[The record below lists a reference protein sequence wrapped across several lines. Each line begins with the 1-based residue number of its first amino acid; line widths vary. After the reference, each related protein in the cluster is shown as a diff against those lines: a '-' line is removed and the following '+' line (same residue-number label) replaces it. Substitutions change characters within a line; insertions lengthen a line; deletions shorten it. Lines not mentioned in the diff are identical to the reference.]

1 IDCCCATPKPLSVL
15 EIARCLSLDFNVCS
29 RRRQRDQAG
38 AREGQVDRS
47 PIRMRRQARRAAFVS
62 NAQCSLG
69 NDILQ
74 QVWFVLSDFRK
85 DLLQRC
91 KSRLEHG
98 DLEVCNSIGD
108 QLRFENFIVE
118 WTAVPRDDRPWRSDQ
133 RHQSS
138 DRSLRYGWRGP
149 VFGSR
154 CWSREGDRLL
164 HLHPPNLSIRV
175 TQET

>member
-1 IDCCCATPKPLSVL
+1 
-15 EIARCLSLDFNVCS
+15 
-29 RRRQRDQAG
+29 
-38 AREGQVDRS
+38 
-47 PIRMRRQARRAAFVS
+47 QARRAAFVS

-118 WTAVPRDDRPWRSDQ
+118 WTAVPRDDRPCRSGQ

-138 DRSLRYGWRGP
+138 GRSLRYGWRGP

-175 TQET
+175 TQETGRDIEPEIANLFVPVRGFDRLVNQGNLKFLPFQPEVAS